1 MQASKVWKLKRLKKY
16 NHCHKRQPTP
26 AVDCRFIAA
35 FDVAILAGFC
45 YAEIVMDKRQQVIL
59 YGDTL
64 VLASI
69 RASLEVNPSFE
80 VIDLDASQVTRQELL
95 ALNPDTII
103 FDIHSVQS
111 QFPSDLI
118 QHWAGLLIG
127 INPDSNQ
134 VLLWTG
140 HPMSELSVQDLVTV
154 IQQHQSRLEI
164 TPKLEK

>member
-1 MQASKVWKLKRLKKY
+1 M
-16 NHCHKRQPTP
+16 T
-26 AVDCRFIAA
+26 
-35 FDVAILAGFC
+35 VAISAGFC
-45 YAEIVMDKRQQVIL
+45 YAEIVMDKRQRVIL

-80 VIDLDASQVTRQELL
+80 VIDLDASQVPRQDIL

-118 QHWAGLLIG
+118 QHWAGQLIG
-127 INPDSNQ
+127 INPDNNQ

-154 IQQHQSRLEI
+154 IQQHRPLSEMI
-164 TPKLEK
+164 KKIEN